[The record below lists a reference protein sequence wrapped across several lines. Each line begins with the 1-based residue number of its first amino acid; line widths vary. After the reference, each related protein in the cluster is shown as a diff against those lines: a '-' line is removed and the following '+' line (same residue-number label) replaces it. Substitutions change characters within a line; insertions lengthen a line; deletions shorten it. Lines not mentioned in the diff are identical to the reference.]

1 MRVRLTVL
9 ITASEM
15 TSGPP
20 CVTFMSPEPHMPRDD
35 EHLDDEVDPTSDTHV
50 PDDDDEQGSSVF
62 HDDDDEV
69 NGTAVSDVTLRKA
82 DHSPLQ
88 DFVAT
93 EWTPGEQETFS
104 TTPESHAIGE
114 DEASPEVP
122 QQSPAAGGDTDAPTV
137 VIKGK
142 RPDNPAPNSEFDAAT
157 EPLPSP
163 ESEGLHFAPQT
174 SETADKSIDFPREE
188 RPEALPLPPFEP
200 LAPPSLDASPA
211 KPAIQPAAST
221 PSDSG
226 ADSELTTDS
235 NSASMPVL
243 RGPEMESGLPLPT
256 LSDASASSPSAATQP
271 LAAAAAG
278 TAATESQPAK
288 PAKKS
293 DNGKSSSSRGGMNIG
308 SVLLLSYA
316 SAVTL
321 ILIMM
326 LMRGTS
332 AKPHH
337 LESLPDVAPEP
348 ENKLSYV
355 PINATLAP
363 GHTLKLGEKRR
374 FGNIEVEALRVTYEP
389 LQFKH
394 YSGNPGKKKP
404 ESAPV
409 LKLWLR
415 FTNVSAD
422 QTIAP
427 LDRPLLLRWVARAGS
442 TTEFSNQYLFPANK
456 HNDPNAVVSTYRM
469 PQTSDW
475 DLVGQELDREL
486 APGESYETYI
496 ASTDDGTAEIKGPI
510 VWRVQMRKGFSPQ
523 GHGVTTMIEVDFDR
537 KEVQQG

>member
-1 MRVRLTVL
+1 
-9 ITASEM
+9 
-15 TSGPP
+15 
-20 CVTFMSPEPHMPRDD
+20 MPRDD

-50 PDDDDEQGSSVF
+50 PEEDDEQGSSVF
-62 HDDDDEV
+62 HDDDDAIEAH
-69 NGTAVSDVTLRKA
+69 GIAVSDVTLRKA

-88 DFVAT
+88 DFVAA

-104 TTPESHAIGE
+104 TTSEPDAMGE
-114 DEASPEVP
+114 QEASPDVL
-122 QQSPAAGGDTDAPTV
+122 QQGPVDGGDTDAPTV

-142 RPDNPAPNSEFDAAT
+142 RPDSPASNSEFDAAT

-163 ESEGLHFAPQT
+163 ESERLNFTPHAK
-174 SETADKSIDFPREE
+174 ETADKSINFPREK
-188 RPEALPLPPFEP
+188 RPDALPLPSFEP
-200 LAPPSLDASPA
+200 LAPPSLDPPPA
-211 KPAIQPAAST
+211 KPVIEPAASA
-221 PSDSG
+221 PSDS
-226 ADSELTTDS
+226 ATETETSTDS
-235 NSASMPVL
+235 DSASMPAL

-256 LSDASASSPSAATQP
+256 LSDASTSPSSAAPQ
-271 LAAAAAG
+271 AQAVEAAG
-278 TAATESQPAK
+278 TAEATESRPAR
-288 PAKKS
+288 KS
-293 DNGKSSSSRGGMNIG
+293 ENGKSATTRGGMNLGI
-308 SVLLLSYA
+308 VLLFSYA

-326 LMRGTS
+326 LMRGNS
-332 AKPHH
+332 AQPHH

-355 PINATLAP
+355 PVNATLAP

-374 FGNIEVEALRVTYEP
+374 FGNIEVEALRVTHEP

-415 FTNVSAD
+415 FTNVSTD

-427 LDRPLLLRWVARAGS
+427 LDRPLLLRWVAKAGG
-442 TTEFSNQYLFPANK
+442 TTEFSNQYLFPGNK
-456 HNDPNAVVSTYRM
+456 RSEPNAVVSTYRM

-496 ASTDDGTAEIKGPI
+496 ASSDDGTAEIQGPI